1 MAAVIHILNAV
12 GALCLVYALRE
23 RQPIILV
30 PMTALVP
37 VITIVLSLGLYARIP
52 PAAQLTGMCLAA
64 AAIYLLAD

>member
-1 MAAVIHILNAV
+1 MNAV

-23 RQPIILV
+23 GQPIILV

-52 PAAQLTGMCLAA
+52 PAAQLASMRLAA
-64 AAIYLLAD
+64 TAIYLLAD